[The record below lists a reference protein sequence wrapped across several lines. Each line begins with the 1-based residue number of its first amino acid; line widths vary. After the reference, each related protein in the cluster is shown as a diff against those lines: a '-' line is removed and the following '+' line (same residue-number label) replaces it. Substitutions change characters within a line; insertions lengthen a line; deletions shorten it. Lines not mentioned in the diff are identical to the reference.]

1 MANEFI
7 IKNGFRSQG
16 NSEVTG
22 SLNVTGGITGSLF
35 GTASWAQNAVTASY
49 VQIAQTASYIL
60 QAVSASFASTASYAL
75 NAGGSGLGYAIV
87 SGSVTASVDV
97 GADIF
102 LIKSASSTFFTIN
115 SQGATTISSSAQNIF
130 TIKGANNHQKLAV
143 SQSGILVLATH
154 SMDPTGFAPVG
165 AIYLTSSSLWV
176 GLD

>member
-1 MANEFI
+1 MALTI
-7 IKNGFRSQG
+7 L
-16 NSEVTG
+16 TG
-22 SLNVTGGITGSLF
+22 SSQAAGVNYSYRTSGS
-35 GTASWAQNAVTASY
+35 ADWSSVPTASY
-49 VQIAQTASYIL
+49 FYDQIDKITRYKMPNGDIVNSI
-60 QAVSASFASTASYAL
+60 SSSFASTASYAL

-165 AIYLTSSSLWV
+165 AIYFTSSSLWV
-176 GLD
+176 GLE